1 MTNAA
6 ATKTHELRSLELYSV
21 SRGGWDDRAVSPVRC
36 FPSPMLAPRLT
47 VLDRT
52 HVLAVGDIVTDRGVS
67 MRVAGRAPWAE
78 KVTEAVDVPAFT
90 LRAVR

>member
-1 MTNAA
+1 MGTTTHDL
-6 ATKTHELRSLELYSV
+6 ATLELYEV
-21 SRGGWDDRAVSPVRC
+21 HRYAWDARAVTPVRC
-36 FPSPMLAPRLT
+36 IPERQVRLT

-52 HVLAVGDIVTDRGVS
+52 HAIAVGDLVTDRGVT

-78 KVTEAVDVPAFT
+78 KLTEAVDVPAFT